1 MATVILPAPLRPYA
15 AGQKEVSV
23 DGTTVADALSDLTRL
38 HPALRQHVFDERGDL
53 RAFVHLFV
61 DSEELESAAHNQML
75 LAGDSRL
82 TLLPSI
88 AGGYTSSEM
97 HGQDSGGGKID

>member
-1 MATVILPAPLRPYA
+1 MATVILPAPLRGYA

-23 DGTTVADALSDLTRL
+23 NGTTVADALSDLTRQP
-38 HPALRQHVFDERGDL
+38 PALRQHVFDERGDL

-61 DSEELESAAHNQML
+61 DGEELESAAHNQL
-75 LAGDSRL
+75 SLARDARL

-88 AGGYTSSEM
+88 AGGVSAPT
-97 HGQDSGGGKID
+97 D

>member
-53 RAFVHLFV
+53 RAFAHLFV

>member
-23 DGTTVADALSDLTRL
+23 NGTTVADALSDLTGQ
-38 HPALRQHVFDERGDL
+38 HPALRQHAFDERGDL
-53 RAFVHLFV
+53 RAFVYLFV
-61 DSEELESAAHNQML
+61 DGEELESAAHTQIS
-75 LAGDSRL
+75 LARGARL

-88 AGGYTSSEM
+88 TGGVCAPLL
-97 HGQDSGGGKID
+97 D

>member
-1 MATVILPAPLRPYA
+1 MAMVILPAPLRPYA

-23 DGTTVADALSDLTRL
+23 NGSTVADALSDLTRQ
-38 HPALRQHVFDERGDL
+38 HPALHQHIFDERGDL

-61 DSEELESAAHNQML
+61 DGEELESAVHDKVS
-75 LAGDSRL
+75 LASGARL

-88 AGGYTSSEM
+88 AGGYTAA
-97 HGQDSGGGKID
+97 